1 MRSATSVFGLLALVA
16 LPAHADIIGKATVI
30 DGNTLEIAGQRIRLH
45 RIAAPEPDQTCRW
58 PNKVIP
64 CGRIAGTAAMDLIAG
79 VDRVVRATRGREPSG
94 GSLRAGGSRPAPPM
108 DSTSVGTWS
117 IPAGPSPTKAS
128 RPSTSMSGTRPGKPS
143 AACRRESSP
152 RRGRGA
158 SGGSEF
164 EPRRRRRPSTFR
176 RTMPDARSQ
185 IIVE

>member
-1 MRSATSVFGLLALVA
+1 
-16 LPAHADIIGKATVI
+16 
-30 DGNTLEIAGQRIRLH
+30 
-45 RIAAPEPDQTCRW
+45 
-58 PNKVIP
+58 
-64 CGRIAGTAAMDLIAG
+64 
-79 VDRVVRATRGREPSG
+79 
-94 GSLRAGGSRPAPPM
+94 
-108 DSTSVGTWS
+108 
-117 IPAGPSPTKAS
+117 
-128 RPSTSMSGTRPGKPS
+128 MSGTRPGKPS